1 MTFEQE
7 IMTMLSRRK
16 TAPTT
21 KFIVDALMRP
31 NHPEDAKEVSRAL
44 QQLIEQGKAICTNGL
59 WVRRDSLLVDNRKPK
74 GPKRLDPKSAEART
88 LPLEFYK

>member
-1 MTFEQE
+1 MA
-7 IMTMLSRRK
+7 MLARSK
-16 TAPTT
+16 AAPTN
-21 KFIVDALMRP
+21 KYVVDALVRP

-44 QQLIEQGKAICTNGL
+44 QRLIEQGKAVCTNGL
-59 WVRRDSLLVDNRKPK
+59 WVRRDSLMVDNRKPK